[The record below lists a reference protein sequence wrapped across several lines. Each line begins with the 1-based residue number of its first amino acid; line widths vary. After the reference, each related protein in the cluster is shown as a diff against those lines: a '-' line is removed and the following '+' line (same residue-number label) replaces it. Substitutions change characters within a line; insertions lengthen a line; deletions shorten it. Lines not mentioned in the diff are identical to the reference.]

1 MAARTTDIAVQAT
14 HDKERSMSAE
24 QNTQRAK
31 DGYAA
36 FMRGDIPAVIEFLA
50 DDIEWVTPGPSDIPV
65 AGTYTGK
72 QAVLAFFGVLGE
84 NLEFH
89 VFEPR
94 EFIAQGDTVVALIH
108 GDATVRRTGR
118 RIVQD
123 EAHVWTFRD
132 GKVAR
137 LHLFQ
142 DTAAAVAAFRGE

>member
-1 MAARTTDIAVQAT
+1 
-14 HDKERSMSAE
+14 MSAE

-31 DGYAA
+31 EGYAA
-36 FMRGDIPAVIEFLA
+36 FMRGDIPAVLESLS
-50 DDIEWVTPGPSDIPV
+50 DDTEWVVPGPSDIPV
-65 AGTYTGK
+65 AGAHQGK

-84 NLEFH
+84 NVEFH

-94 EFIAQGDTVVALIH
+94 EFIAQGDKVVALIYA
-108 GDATVRRTGR
+108 DATVRRTGR

-137 LHLFQ
+137 LQLFQ
-142 DTAAAVAAFRGE
+142 DTATAVSAFRGE